1 MKKKSFSKKL
11 LLNKSTVTN
20 LTNNQ
25 KKQVLGG
32 ASGDECHLKEETD
45 VAWSC
50 TCGGGGNTFAETS
63 LANGC
68 EASQTPFGCF
78 DTNEGC

>member
-1 MKKKSFSKKL
+1 MKKKSFNKKL
-11 LLNKSTVTN
+11 LLHKSTITN
-20 LTNNQ
+20 LSNNQ
-25 KKQVLGG
+25 KNQVIGG
-32 ASGDECHLKEETD
+32 ASGDPCHLKMETD
-45 VAWSC
+45 IAWTC
-50 TCGGGGNTFAETS
+50 TAGGEDDTFCETS